1 MDHQNKLALREA
13 EEAME
18 ESRRMRLQSEE
29 EHRQA
34 QAKMDHVIKVKALEQ
49 GQSPESAKALAAEQ
63 ANVQLRREFAALQT
77 AVRELTRSDRV
88 RSSIETGL
96 LVSELQHLELVE
108 VSARTTSAL
117 RRDAL
122 NPDVERLLKERA
134 DVAVAAARSAAA
146 KEWRA
151 SCPGRSDDATGGAG
165 RV

>member
-1 MDHQNKLALREA
+1 MDHA
-13 EEAME
+13 
-18 ESRRMRLQSEE
+18 
-29 EHRQA
+29 
-34 QAKMDHVIKVKALEQ
+34 IKVKALEQ

-77 AVRELTRSDRV
+77 AERELTRSDRV

-108 VSARTTSAL
+108 VSARDIGTSTRCAESGRGTPFEGASGRRGGSGAL
-117 RRDAL
+117 GSG
-122 NPDVERLLKERA
+122 EG
-134 DVAVAAARSAAA
+134 VAC
-146 KEWRA
+146 A